1 MLEWNRLI
9 SDCRVWDNGILYPS
23 FPQPDRTAF
32 QVDYDRIIFSEP
44 FRRLA
49 RKTQV
54 HPLVPNDH
62 IRNRLT
68 HSLEVAGAG
77 RSFGT
82 RLWRFLRDHSEDTG
96 LISEDDFRQIL
107 QSACLAHDIGNPP
120 FGHAGEF
127 ALRMWV
133 KEHPD
138 LIFGTDGEFTVCDG
152 LKSDW
157 LNFEGNAQGFRLA
170 CRADN
175 ASFGYMNLTASTLA
189 TMVKYPWG
197 SLSPK
202 VVDSPE
208 SKRKFNFFS
217 SEQSAFDVVFES
229 LGLKMGSEYIRH
241 PLSFL
246 SEAADDLCYRI
257 ADLEDAV
264 KMKIIREERVRG
276 ILLKVCDESEKDS
289 PLGRLRAVAIGRFI
303 DGFWNVFRE
312 DYKSIMHGD
321 RTADLKTGIEPKYVS
336 ALADVG
342 QCYEEI
348 FAHRFK
354 VATELG
360 AFNCLGRILNAMCSA
375 IRLLCKLVLPTVPDI
390 GSQKLENR
398 RVYKDELDFRSRRLF
413 ELSFG
418 DAYIIENVG
427 KSYSWW
433 LHQVMDF
440 VSGMTDNFAQQM
452 AREIEGF

>member
-1 MLEWNRLI
+1 MLEWNRLV
-9 SDCRVWDNGILYPS
+9 SDCRVWDDDKLHPS
-23 FPQPDRTAF
+23 PQQPDRTAF

-68 HSLEVAGAG
+68 HSLEVAGVG

-82 RLWRFLRDHSEDTG
+82 RLWRFLRDRSEE
-96 LISEDDFRQIL
+96 LRQISEDDFRQIL

-133 KEHPD
+133 KENPEV
-138 LIFGTDGEFTVCDG
+138 IFGKDDEFAISDG

-175 ASFGYMNLTASTLA
+175 GRFGYMNLTASTLA

-202 VVDSPE
+202 VVDSPV

-217 SEQSAFDVVFES
+217 SEQAVFDTVFES
-229 LGLKMGSEYIRH
+229 LGLKIGSEYIRH

-264 KMKIIREERVRG
+264 KMKIIQEERVRG
-276 ILLKVCDESEKDS
+276 ILLKVCDESEKSS
-289 PLGRLRAVAIGRFI
+289 PLGRLRAVAIGKFI
-303 DGFWNVFRE
+303 DGFWNVFRD
-312 DYKSIMHGD
+312 DYGSIMRGD
-321 RTADLKTGIEPKYVS
+321 RKADLKAGIESKYAS
-336 ALADVG
+336 ALSDVG

-360 AFNCLGRILNAMCSA
+360 AFNCLGRILKTMCDA
-375 IRLLCKLVLPTVPDI
+375 IRELCSLELPASNVI
-390 GSQKLENR
+390 ESQKEEYLTA
-398 RVYKDELDFRSRRLF
+398 YKNELGFRSKRLF

-418 DAYIIENVG
+418 ESYVRENFG
-427 KSYSWW
+427 KPYEWW

-440 VSGMTDNFAQQM
+440 VSGMTDNFAQQL